1 MELFKRYNISLEGRH
16 AVVVGR
22 SNLVGKPMAMML
34 LNAGVTVGVCH
45 SKTIDLKKYTK
56 KADILISCVGKA
68 KFITKE
74 IWLRYI

>member
-1 MELFKRYNISLEGRH
+1 
-16 AVVVGR
+16 
-22 SNLVGKPMAMML
+22 MAMML

>member
-1 MELFKRYNISLEGRH
+1 MRILIKNGY
-16 AVVVGR
+16 VVSMV
-22 SNLVGKPMAMML
+22 SD
-34 LNAGVTVGVCH
+34 
-45 SKTIDLKKYTK
+45 IK